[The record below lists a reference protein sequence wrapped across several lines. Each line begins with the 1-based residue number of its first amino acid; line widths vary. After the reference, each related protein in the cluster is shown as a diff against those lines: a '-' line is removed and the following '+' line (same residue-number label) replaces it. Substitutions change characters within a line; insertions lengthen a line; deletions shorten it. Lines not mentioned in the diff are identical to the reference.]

1 MADISALSMISE
13 RMQIHERLVNSTDFS
28 TTDLL
33 AFSKEVSDVSNK
45 TTNCAKDVAK
55 YATRINEDLTK
66 LRQLIKDFTV
76 ENGDKLKWK
85 PSQKLDCLK
94 VQKHKKKLENYVWLL
109 PGFELT
115 QFSSLLMVSH
125 FVGFRCSRSPF

>member
-13 RMQIHERLVNSTDFS
+13 RMQIHERLVNSTDSS

-94 VQKHKKKLENYVWLL
+94 VQKHKKNLENYVWLL

>member
-13 RMQIHERLVNSTDFS
+13 RMQIHERLVNSTDSS

-66 LRQLIKDFTV
+66 LRQLIREWRQIKMKTLAEAGLFKGTKTQKKTWKTMFDFF
-76 ENGDKLKWK
+76 
-85 PSQKLDCLK
+85 LDL
-94 VQKHKKKLENYVWLL
+94 N
-109 PGFELT
+109 
-115 QFSSLLMVSH
+115 
-125 FVGFRCSRSPF
+125 